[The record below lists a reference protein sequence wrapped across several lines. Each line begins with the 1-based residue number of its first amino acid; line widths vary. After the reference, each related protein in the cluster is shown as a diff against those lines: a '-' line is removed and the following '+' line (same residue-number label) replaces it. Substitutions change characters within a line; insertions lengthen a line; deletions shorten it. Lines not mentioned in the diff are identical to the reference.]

1 MSNYKLDFLIKMW
14 FINTTVVDGEEV
26 FLDAVMTSL
35 PPRRSNGSQSRCGEY
50 LEDITVALNAL
61 NEAKTSAA
69 DRVERTL
76 TRVLV
81 PVVSAFG
88 IVGNLLNLIVLTRKR
103 LRRSMDHVE
112 KSAQMGL
119 VALALSDMMVC
130 LVYLVASA
138 VPTRVVYT
146 PYDRLFA
153 LYFDTYQE
161 ALLNIFLLV
170 STWLTVTMALSRYL
184 AVCRPMHARGLISI
198 RGTKAAL
205 AADFVGALVFNLPR
219 FWHYFPGRH
228 SCSESGITTG
238 SDPPPPLDCPC
249 HYHVKQT
256 GALYS
261 DRGFVLAYG
270 IVTAVVGIFG
280 PLLILTACNVCL
292 VRALRR
298 SHQLHERSI
307 VAQVQARQTRKESRH
322 RITPTLIAL
331 IVLFIAL
338 VTPSGVL
345 NFFREHI
352 RSASGFLVFKTSTD
366 IFNFLSLI
374 NFAVNFVLYCIVNVH
389 FRQTCCDVM
398 LCRRYLDRKDSTEG
412 QWKNS
417 SRRCRVNRTPT
428 GNRVTVT
435 ETGL

>member
-1 MSNYKLDFLIKMW
+1 MW
-14 FINTTVVDGEEV
+14 FVNATVDVDGEEV
-26 FLDAVMTSL
+26 FLDTVMTSL
-35 PPRRSNGSQSRCGEY
+35 PPPLRSSNGSQSRCDEY
-50 LEDITVALNAL
+50 LEDITLALNAL
-61 NEAKTSAA
+61 NEAKTSAS
-69 DRVERTL
+69 DRVERTIS
-76 TRVLV
+76 RVLV

-103 LRRSMDHVE
+103 LRRSMDHME

-130 LVYLVASA
+130 LVYLFASA
-138 VPTRVVYT
+138 VPSRVVYT

-161 ALLNIFLLV
+161 ALLNIFLLI

-184 AVCRPMHARGLISI
+184 AVCRPMHARSFISI
-198 RGTKAAL
+198 RGTRVAL
-205 AADFVGALVFNLPR
+205 TADFVGSLVFNLPR

-228 SCSESGITTG
+228 SCSESGITTTVN
-238 SDPPPPLDCPC
+238 PPSPFDCPC

-261 DRGFVLAYG
+261 DGAFVFAYG
-270 IVTAVVGIFG
+270 IVTAIVGIFG

-298 SHQLHERSI
+298 SHQLHKQSM
-307 VAQVQARQTRKESRH
+307 APVQARQTRKESRH

-352 RSASGFLVFKTSTD
+352 RSASGFLVFKTATD
-366 IFNFLSLI
+366 VFNFLSLI

-398 LCRRYLDRKDSTEG
+398 FCRRYMDRKDSTG
-412 QWKNS
+412 QWQNS
-417 SRRCRVNRTPT
+417 SRRFRVNRTPT